1 MSLCCA
7 LTLTQLTSQG
17 CSSHIT
23 RCELDALKVT
33 GMRGAFFTPLVGC
46 VPFRSAM
53 PLSLPLHNR
62 EQFGHIP
69 NVRSPLI
76 AEGLFPVL
84 CMASVHLLTFQ
95 WSQPA
100 TTTRSTKQTAGG
112 RNQHIGR
119 GCGPIAKPSIWGQE
133 SDHLNTRPTTFTSV
147 GRDFS
152 PLGE

>member
-1 MSLCCA
+1 MFLA
-7 LTLTQLTSQG
+7 LAKELTLSR
-17 CSSHIT
+17 CSSHTT
-23 RCELDALKVT
+23 RRKLHALKVT

-53 PLSLPLHNR
+53 PLSLLRRNR

-76 AEGLFPVL
+76 AEGLFPIL
-84 CMASVHLLTFQ
+84 FTASVQLLTFQ
-95 WSQPA
+95 LSQPA

-119 GCGPIAKPSIWGQE
+119 GCGPIAKPCIWGQE

>member
-1 MSLCCA
+1 M
-7 LTLTQLTSQG
+7 QLR
-17 CSSHIT
+17 SSKCLGHAT
-23 RCELDALKVT
+23 GHKLNALKVT
-33 GMRGAFFTPLVGC
+33 GMRGAFFTPFVGC

-53 PLSLPLHNR
+53 PLSLPRLNR

-76 AEGLFPVL
+76 AEGLFPILSDATVQL
-84 CMASVHLLTFQ
+84 HTFQ
-95 WSQPA
+95 LSQPA

-119 GCGPIAKPSIWGQE
+119 GCGPIAKPCIWGQE
-133 SDHLNTRPTTFTSV
+133 SDHMNTRPTTITSV